1 LARDAAC
8 LAQLGRLDQAKAIAV
23 QVVRLKPSFR
33 LSSEIPT
40 YNREE
45 DARHIREALRK
56 AGLPE

>member
-1 LARDAAC
+1 MIARSYC
-8 LAQLGRLDQAKAIAV
+8 PSKNWAKAIAV